1 MVISIIAIGKLKHSG
16 LRDLCDEYA
25 KRLRGRQ
32 RLEIIEVRS
41 AGRRDENAADAMRH
55 EADSIRRT
63 IPKNTRVFCLTRAG
77 PSEASEAF
85 ADRLATWKTDGRDIA
100 LILGG
105 AFGLQAELLEEAE
118 ATLSLS
124 PMTLPHELARAVLL
138 EQLYR
143 ADTILHGEPYHK
155 GRS

>member
-1 MVISIIAIGKLKHSG
+1 MVVSIVAVGKLKHDG

-25 KRLRGRQ
+25 KRIRGR
-32 RLEIIEVRS
+32 LHLKIIEVRG
-41 AGRRDENAADAMRH
+41 AGRREEHAAGAMRH
-55 EADSIRRT
+55 EAKALRRA
-63 IPKNTRVFCLTRAG
+63 IPKNARVVCLTRG
-77 PSEASEAF
+77 GRSTTSVELSEH
-85 ADRLATWKTDGRDIA
+85 LAAWKADGRDVACVI
-100 LILGG
+100 GG
-105 AFGLQAELLEEAE
+105 AFGLEGTLVDEAD

-155 GRS
+155 GGV